1 MFHSAAYK
9 HVPIVQENPV
19 EGIRNN
25 VLNTRIICE
34 AAIEE
39 EINNFILISS
49 LILWTLRDFLLL
61 IICSL
66 VISNIVCNLCNQIQ
80 KGLKIPRS
88 LSLFLV
94 LTVISVIVFTI
105 FILVLPPFIKEFNE
119 ILVDIPNGL
128 SKINILINT
137 NLNKFNV
144 LLYGEQSENVID
156 IFSLIN
162 NVVTIPD
169 ASTIAKAIQESFKN
183 LINIAGNLGSG
194 LLKLIFV
201 LAVSLMISIEP
212 KQYKENILL
221 LIPKNYRNKFRNILE
236 KCNIALAN
244 WTFSMVISSLSVG
257 LLSLIVLSILD
268 VKYVVSNA
276 LIAMVLNIIP
286 NIGPVISGI
295 FPISIALLDNFWKP
309 LAVLGSY
316 VIIQNIESY
325 IIMPSIMKK
334 KANLLPGLTLIS
346 QFGFTFIFGPLGLIL
361 SLPLAVVIQVLIKES
376 FKDI

>member
-1 MFHSAAYK
+1 LSSSSYFK
-9 HVPIVQENPV
+9 LVV
-19 EGIRNN
+19 
-25 VLNTRIICE
+25 
-34 AAIEE
+34 
-39 EINNFILISS
+39 ILITL
-49 LILWTLRDFLLL
+49 LIIWTLRDFLLL

-94 LTVISVIVFTI
+94 LTVISLIVFTI

-137 NLNKFNV
+137 NLNKFNN
-144 LLYGEQSENVID
+144 LFYGEQSENVID

-236 KCNIALAN
+236 KSNIALSN

-257 LLSLIVLSILD
+257 ILSLIVLSLLD

-309 LAVLGSY
+309 LAVLGAY

-334 KANLLPGLTLIS
+334 KTNLLPGLTLIS

>member
-1 MFHSAAYK
+1 MSSPSYFK
-9 HVPIVQENPV
+9 LVV
-19 EGIRNN
+19 
-25 VLNTRIICE
+25 
-34 AAIEE
+34 
-39 EINNFILISS
+39 ILITS
-49 LILWTLRDFLLL
+49 LIIWTLRDFLLL
-61 IICSL
+61 IVCIL

-80 KGLKIPRS
+80 KALKIPRP
-88 LSLFLV
+88 LSLFFV
-94 LTVISVIVFTI
+94 LTVISLIVSTI

-128 SKINILINT
+128 SKINILLNS
-137 NLNKFNV
+137 NLNKLNNLF
-144 LLYGEQSENVID
+144 YGEESENVID
-156 IFSLIN
+156 IFNLVN

-169 ASTIAKAIQESFKN
+169 AATIAKAIQESFKN

-194 LLKLIFV
+194 LLKLVFV
-201 LAVSLMISIEP
+201 LVVSLMISIEP

-221 LIPKNYRNKFRNILE
+221 LIPKNYRNKFRNILD

-244 WTFSMVISSLSVG
+244 WTFSMVISSLFVG
-257 LLSLIVLSILD
+257 LLSLVVLSILD

-309 LAVLGSY
+309 LAVLGAY

-376 FKDI
+376 IKDI

>member
-1 MFHSAAYK
+1 
-9 HVPIVQENPV
+9 
-19 EGIRNN
+19 
-25 VLNTRIICE
+25 LNSSSY
-34 AAIEE
+34 
-39 EINNFILISS
+39 FKLVVILITS

-137 NLNKFNV
+137 NLNKFNS
-144 LLYGEQSENVID
+144 LFYGEQSENVID

-236 KCNIALAN
+236 KCNIALSN

-309 LAVLGSY
+309 LAVLGAY

-376 FKDI
+376 IKDI

>member
-1 MFHSAAYK
+1 M
-9 HVPIVQENPV
+9 
-19 EGIRNN
+19 
-25 VLNTRIICE
+25 
-34 AAIEE
+34 
-39 EINNFILISS
+39 
-49 LILWTLRDFLLL
+49 
-61 IICSL
+61 
-66 VISNIVCNLCNQIQ
+66 Q
-80 KGLKIPRS
+80 KGLKIPRP

-137 NLNKFNV
+137 NLNKFNN
-144 LLYGEQSENVID
+144 LFYGEQSENVID
-156 IFSLIN
+156 IYSLIN
-162 NVVTIPD
+162 NIVTIPD
-169 ASTIAKAIQESFKN
+169 ASTIAKAIQESFRN

-221 LIPKNYRNKFRNILE
+221 LIPKNYRNKSRNILE

-309 LAVLGSY
+309 LAVLGAY

>member
-1 MFHSAAYK
+1 MNSSSYFK
-9 HVPIVQENPV
+9 LVV
-19 EGIRNN
+19 
-25 VLNTRIICE
+25 
-34 AAIEE
+34 
-39 EINNFILISS
+39 ILIAL
-49 LILWTLRDFLLL
+49 LIVWTLRDFLLL

-66 VISNIVCNLCNQIQ
+66 VISNIVCNLSNQIQ
-80 KGLKIPRS
+80 NGLKIPRS
-88 LSLFLV
+88 ISLFLV
-94 LTVISVIVFTI
+94 LAVISVIIFTI

-137 NLNKFNV
+137 NLNKFNS
-144 LLYGEQSENVID
+144 LFYGEQSENVID

-169 ASTIAKAIQESFKN
+169 VSTIAKAIQESFKN

-194 LLKLIFV
+194 ILKLIFV

>member
-1 MFHSAAYK
+1 MNSSSYFK
-9 HVPIVQENPV
+9 LVV
-19 EGIRNN
+19 
-25 VLNTRIICE
+25 
-34 AAIEE
+34 
-39 EINNFILISS
+39 ILITL
-49 LILWTLRDFLLL
+49 LIVWTLRDFLLL

-66 VISNIVCNLCNQIQ
+66 VISNIVCNLSNQIQ

-88 LSLFLV
+88 ISLFLV
-94 LTVISVIVFTI
+94 LAVISVIIFTI

-137 NLNKFNV
+137 NLNKFNS
-144 LLYGEQSENVID
+144 LFYGEQSENVID

-169 ASTIAKAIQESFKN
+169 VSTIAKAIQESFKN

-194 LLKLIFV
+194 LLRLIFV

-309 LAVLGSY
+309 LAVLGAY

>member
-1 MFHSAAYK
+1 MNSSSYFK
-9 HVPIVQENPV
+9 LIV
-19 EGIRNN
+19 
-25 VLNTRIICE
+25 
-34 AAIEE
+34 
-39 EINNFILISS
+39 ILITL
-49 LILWTLRDFLLL
+49 LIVWTLRDFLLL

-66 VISNIVCNLCNQIQ
+66 VISNIVCNLSNQIQ

-88 LSLFLV
+88 ISLFLV
-94 LTVISVIVFTI
+94 LAVISVIIFTI

-137 NLNKFNV
+137 NLNKFNS
-144 LLYGEQSENVID
+144 LFYGEQSENVID
-156 IFSLIN
+156 IFNLIN

-169 ASTIAKAIQESFKN
+169 VSTIAKAIQESFKN

-194 LLKLIFV
+194 LLRLIFV

-212 KQYKENILL
+212 KQYKENVLL

-268 VKYVVSNA
+268 VKYIVSNA

-295 FPISIALLDNFWKP
+295 FPISVALLDNFWKP

-346 QFGFTFIFGPLGLIL
+346 QFGFTLIFGPLGLIL

>member
-1 MFHSAAYK
+1 
-9 HVPIVQENPV
+9 
-19 EGIRNN
+19 
-25 VLNTRIICE
+25 LNSSSY
-34 AAIEE
+34 
-39 EINNFILISS
+39 FKLVVILIT
-49 LILWTLRDFLLL
+49 LLVVWTLRDFLLL

-66 VISNIVCNLCNQIQ
+66 VISNIVCNLSNQIQ

-88 LSLFLV
+88 ISLFLV
-94 LTVISVIVFTI
+94 LAVISVIIFTI

-119 ILVDIPNGL
+119 ILLDIPNGL

-137 NLNKFNV
+137 NLNKFNS
-144 LLYGEQSENVID
+144 LFYGEQSENVID

-162 NVVTIPD
+162 NVVSIPD
-169 ASTIAKAIQESFKN
+169 ASTIAKAIQESFRN

-236 KCNIALAN
+236 KCNIALTN

-309 LAVLGSY
+309 LAVLGTY

>member
-1 MFHSAAYK
+1 M
-9 HVPIVQENPV
+9 
-19 EGIRNN
+19 
-25 VLNTRIICE
+25 
-34 AAIEE
+34 
-39 EINNFILISS
+39 
-49 LILWTLRDFLLL
+49 
-61 IICSL
+61 
-66 VISNIVCNLCNQIQ
+66 Q

-137 NLNKFNV
+137 NLNKFNN
-144 LLYGEQSENVID
+144 LFYGEQSENVID

-162 NVVTIPD
+162 NVVSIPD
-169 ASTIAKAIQESFKN
+169 VSTIAKAIQESFRN

-309 LAVLGSY
+309 LAVLGAY

>member
-1 MFHSAAYK
+1 MNSSSYFK
-9 HVPIVQENPV
+9 LVV
-19 EGIRNN
+19 
-25 VLNTRIICE
+25 
-34 AAIEE
+34 
-39 EINNFILISS
+39 ILITL
-49 LILWTLRDFLLL
+49 LIVWTLRDFLLL

-66 VISNIVCNLCNQIQ
+66 VISNIVCNLSNQIQ

-88 LSLFLV
+88 ISLFLV
-94 LTVISVIVFTI
+94 LAVISVIIFTI

-137 NLNKFNV
+137 NLNKFNN
-144 LLYGEQSENVID
+144 LFYGEQSENVID
-156 IFSLIN
+156 IFNLIN

-169 ASTIAKAIQESFKN
+169 VSTIAKAIQESFKN

-194 LLKLIFV
+194 LLRLIFV

-212 KQYKENILL
+212 KQYKENVLL

>member
-1 MFHSAAYK
+1 
-9 HVPIVQENPV
+9 
-19 EGIRNN
+19 
-25 VLNTRIICE
+25 LNSSSY
-34 AAIEE
+34 
-39 EINNFILISS
+39 FKLVVILITL
-49 LILWTLRDFLLL
+49 LIVWTLRDFLLL

-66 VISNIVCNLCNQIQ
+66 VISNIVCNLSNQIQ

-88 LSLFLV
+88 ISLFLV
-94 LTVISVIVFTI
+94 LAVISVIIFTI

-137 NLNKFNV
+137 NLNKFNN
-144 LLYGEQSENVID
+144 LFYGEQSENVID

-169 ASTIAKAIQESFKN
+169 VSTIAKAIQESFKN

-194 LLKLIFV
+194 LVRLIFV

-236 KCNIALAN
+236 KCNTALAN

-257 LLSLIVLSILD
+257 ILSLIVLSILD

-309 LAVLGSY
+309 LAVLGAY

-334 KANLLPGLTLIS
+334 KANLLPARGSMKNAANCASECEL
-346 QFGFTFIFGPLGLIL
+346 Q
-361 SLPLAVVIQVLIKES
+361 
-376 FKDI
+376 DI

>member
-1 MFHSAAYK
+1 
-9 HVPIVQENPV
+9 
-19 EGIRNN
+19 
-25 VLNTRIICE
+25 
-34 AAIEE
+34 
-39 EINNFILISS
+39 
-49 LILWTLRDFLLL
+49 
-61 IICSL
+61 
-66 VISNIVCNLCNQIQ
+66 
-80 KGLKIPRS
+80 LKIPRS

-105 FILVLPPFIKEFNE
+105 FILVLPPFINEFNE

-128 SKINILINT
+128 SKINILINA
-137 NLNKFNV
+137 NLNKLNNLF
-144 LLYGEQSENVID
+144 YGEKSENVID
-156 IFSLIN
+156 IFNLIN

-169 ASTIAKAIQESFKN
+169 AATIAKAIQESFKN
-183 LINIAGNLGSG
+183 LINLAWNLGSG

-276 LIAMVLNIIP
+276 LIAMVLNVIP

-309 LAVLGSY
+309 LAVLGAY
-316 VIIQNIESY
+316 IIIQNIESY

>member
-1 MFHSAAYK
+1 MSSSSYFK
-9 HVPIVQENPV
+9 LVV
-19 EGIRNN
+19 
-25 VLNTRIICE
+25 
-34 AAIEE
+34 
-39 EINNFILISS
+39 ILITS
-49 LILWTLRDFLLL
+49 LIIWTLRDFLLL

-80 KGLKIPRS
+80 KGLKIPRP

-137 NLNKFNV
+137 NLNKFNS
-144 LLYGEQSENVID
+144 LFYGEQSENVID
-156 IFSLIN
+156 IFSFIN

-169 ASTIAKAIQESFKN
+169 VSTIAKAIQESFKN

-309 LAVLGSY
+309 LAVLGAY

>member
-1 MFHSAAYK
+1 LSSSSYFK
-9 HVPIVQENPV
+9 LVV
-19 EGIRNN
+19 
-25 VLNTRIICE
+25 
-34 AAIEE
+34 
-39 EINNFILISS
+39 ILITS
-49 LILWTLRDFLLL
+49 LIVWTLRDFLLL

-80 KGLKIPRS
+80 KGLKIPRP

-94 LTVISVIVFTI
+94 LTVISVIIFTI

-236 KCNIALAN
+236 KCNTALAN

-309 LAVLGSY
+309 LAVLGAY

-376 FKDI
+376 FNDI

>member
-1 MFHSAAYK
+1 MNSSSYFK
-9 HVPIVQENPV
+9 LVV
-19 EGIRNN
+19 
-25 VLNTRIICE
+25 
-34 AAIEE
+34 
-39 EINNFILISS
+39 ILITL
-49 LILWTLRDFLLL
+49 LIVWTLRDFLLL

-66 VISNIVCNLCNQIQ
+66 VISNIVCNLSNQIQ

-88 LSLFLV
+88 ISLFLV
-94 LTVISVIVFTI
+94 LAVISVIIFTI

-137 NLNKFNV
+137 NLNKFNS
-144 LLYGEQSENVID
+144 LFYGEQSENVID

-169 ASTIAKAIQESFKN
+169 VSTIAKAIQESFKN

-194 LLKLIFV
+194 LLRLIFV

-212 KQYKENILL
+212 KQYKENVLL

-276 LIAMVLNIIP
+276 LIAMVLNVIP

-309 LAVLGSY
+309 LAVLGAY

-361 SLPLAVVIQVLIKES
+361 SLPLAVIIQVIIKES
-376 FKDI
+376 LKDI

>member
-1 MFHSAAYK
+1 M
-9 HVPIVQENPV
+9 
-19 EGIRNN
+19 
-25 VLNTRIICE
+25 
-34 AAIEE
+34 
-39 EINNFILISS
+39 
-49 LILWTLRDFLLL
+49 
-61 IICSL
+61 
-66 VISNIVCNLCNQIQ
+66 Q

-105 FILVLPPFIKEFNE
+105 FIIVLPPFIKEFNE

-137 NLNKFNV
+137 NLNKFNS
-144 LLYGEQSENVID
+144 LFYGEQSENVID

-212 KQYKENILL
+212 NQYKENILL
-221 LIPKNYRNKFRNILE
+221 LIPKNYRNKFRNILD

-309 LAVLGSY
+309 LAVLGAY
-316 VIIQNIESY
+316 IIIQNIESY

-361 SLPLAVVIQVLIKES
+361 SLPLAVVIQVIIKES

>member
-1 MFHSAAYK
+1 MNSSSYFK
-9 HVPIVQENPV
+9 LVV
-19 EGIRNN
+19 
-25 VLNTRIICE
+25 
-34 AAIEE
+34 
-39 EINNFILISS
+39 ILITL
-49 LILWTLRDFLLL
+49 LIVWTLRDFLLL

-66 VISNIVCNLCNQIQ
+66 VISNIVCNLSNQIQ

-88 LSLFLV
+88 ISLFIV
-94 LTVISVIVFTI
+94 LAVISVIIFTI

-137 NLNKFNV
+137 NLNKFNS
-144 LLYGEQSENVID
+144 LFYGEQSENVID

-169 ASTIAKAIQESFKN
+169 VSTIAKAIQESFKN

-194 LLKLIFV
+194 LLRLIFV

-212 KQYKENILL
+212 KQYKENVLL

>member
-1 MFHSAAYK
+1 
-9 HVPIVQENPV
+9 
-19 EGIRNN
+19 
-25 VLNTRIICE
+25 LNSSSY
-34 AAIEE
+34 
-39 EINNFILISS
+39 FKLLVILITL
-49 LILWTLRDFLLL
+49 LIVWTLRDFLLL

-66 VISNIVCNLCNQIQ
+66 VISNIVCNLSNQIQ

-88 LSLFLV
+88 ISLFLV
-94 LTVISVIVFTI
+94 LTVISVIIFTI

-137 NLNKFNV
+137 NLNKFNS
-144 LLYGEQSENVID
+144 LFYGEQSENVID

-169 ASTIAKAIQESFKN
+169 VSTIAKAIQESFKN

-194 LLKLIFV
+194 LLRLIFV

-212 KQYKENILL
+212 KQYKENVLL

>member
-1 MFHSAAYK
+1 
-9 HVPIVQENPV
+9 
-19 EGIRNN
+19 
-25 VLNTRIICE
+25 LNSLSY
-34 AAIEE
+34 
-39 EINNFILISS
+39 FKLVVILITL
-49 LILWTLRDFLLL
+49 LIVWTLKDFLLL
-61 IICSL
+61 IICAL
-66 VISNIVCNLCNQIQ
+66 VISNIVCNLSNQIQ

-88 LSLFLV
+88 ISLFLV
-94 LTVISVIVFTI
+94 LAAISVIIFTI
-105 FILVLPPFIKEFNE
+105 FIIVLPPFIKEFNE
-119 ILVDIPNGL
+119 ILVEIPNGL
-128 SKINILINT
+128 SKINTLINT
-137 NLNKFNV
+137 NLNKFNS
-144 LLYGEQSENVID
+144 LFYGEQSENVID

-169 ASTIAKAIQESFKN
+169 VSTIAKAIQESFKN

-194 LLKLIFV
+194 LLRLIFV

>member
-1 MFHSAAYK
+1 MNSSSYFK
-9 HVPIVQENPV
+9 LVV
-19 EGIRNN
+19 
-25 VLNTRIICE
+25 
-34 AAIEE
+34 
-39 EINNFILISS
+39 ILITL
-49 LILWTLRDFLLL
+49 LIVWTLRDFLLL

-66 VISNIVCNLCNQIQ
+66 VISNIVCNLSNQIQ

-88 LSLFLV
+88 ISLFLV
-94 LTVISVIVFTI
+94 LAVISVIIFTI

-137 NLNKFNV
+137 NLSKFNS
-144 LLYGEQSENVID
+144 LFYGEQSENVID

-169 ASTIAKAIQESFKN
+169 VSTIAKAIQESFKN

-194 LLKLIFV
+194 LLRLIFV

-212 KQYKENILL
+212 KQYKENVLL

>member
-1 MFHSAAYK
+1 MSSSSYFK
-9 HVPIVQENPV
+9 LVV
-19 EGIRNN
+19 
-25 VLNTRIICE
+25 
-34 AAIEE
+34 
-39 EINNFILISS
+39 ILITS
-49 LILWTLRDFLLL
+49 LIVWTLRDFLLL

-80 KGLKIPRS
+80 KGLKIPRP

-137 NLNKFNV
+137 NLNKFNI

-236 KCNIALAN
+236 KCNTALAN

-309 LAVLGSY
+309 LAVLGAY

>member
-1 MFHSAAYK
+1 MSSSLYFK
-9 HVPIVQENPV
+9 LVV
-19 EGIRNN
+19 
-25 VLNTRIICE
+25 
-34 AAIEE
+34 
-39 EINNFILISS
+39 ILITS
-49 LILWTLRDFLLL
+49 LIVWTLRDFLLL

-80 KGLKIPRS
+80 KGLKIPRP

-137 NLNKFNV
+137 NLNKFNF

-236 KCNIALAN
+236 KCNTALAN

-257 LLSLIVLSILD
+257 ILSLIVLSILD

-309 LAVLGSY
+309 LAVLGAY

>member
-1 MFHSAAYK
+1 MNSSSYFK
-9 HVPIVQENPV
+9 LV
-19 EGIRNN
+19 
-25 VLNTRIICE
+25 VL
-34 AAIEE
+34 
-39 EINNFILISS
+39 LITS
-49 LILWTLRDFLLL
+49 LIIWTLRDFLLL

-80 KGLKIPRS
+80 KGLKIPRP

-137 NLNKFNV
+137 NLNKFNS
-144 LLYGEQSENVID
+144 LFYGEQSENVID

-169 ASTIAKAIQESFKN
+169 VSTIAKAIQESFKN

-309 LAVLGSY
+309 LAVLGAY

>member
-1 MFHSAAYK
+1 M
-9 HVPIVQENPV
+9 
-19 EGIRNN
+19 
-25 VLNTRIICE
+25 
-34 AAIEE
+34 
-39 EINNFILISS
+39 
-49 LILWTLRDFLLL
+49 
-61 IICSL
+61 
-66 VISNIVCNLCNQIQ
+66 Q

-137 NLNKFNV
+137 NLNKFNS
-144 LLYGEQSENVID
+144 LFYGEQSENVID

-162 NVVTIPD
+162 NVVSIPD
-169 ASTIAKAIQESFKN
+169 ASTIAKAIQESFRN

-257 LLSLIVLSILD
+257 LLSLIVLSIL
-268 VKYVVSNA
+268 VE
-276 LIAMVLNIIP
+276 
-286 NIGPVISGI
+286 IGRAHV
-295 FPISIALLDNFWKP
+295 
-309 LAVLGSY
+309 
-316 VIIQNIESY
+316 
-325 IIMPSIMKK
+325 
-334 KANLLPGLTLIS
+334 
-346 QFGFTFIFGPLGLIL
+346 
-361 SLPLAVVIQVLIKES
+361 
-376 FKDI
+376 

>member
-1 MFHSAAYK
+1 M
-9 HVPIVQENPV
+9 I
-19 EGIRNN
+19 
-25 VLNTRIICE
+25 
-34 AAIEE
+34 
-39 EINNFILISS
+39 
-49 LILWTLRDFLLL
+49 
-61 IICSL
+61 
-66 VISNIVCNLCNQIQ
+66 
-80 KGLKIPRS
+80 
-88 LSLFLV
+88 LV
-94 LTVISVIVFTI
+94 LAVISVIIFTI

-137 NLNKFNV
+137 NLNKFNS
-144 LLYGEQSENVID
+144 LFYGEQSENVID

-169 ASTIAKAIQESFKN
+169 VSTIAKAIQESFKN

-194 LLKLIFV
+194 LLRLIFV
-201 LAVSLMISIEP
+201 SAVSLMISIEP
-212 KQYKENILL
+212 KQYKENVLL

-309 LAVLGSY
+309 LAVLGAY

-361 SLPLAVVIQVLIKES
+361 SLPLAVVTQVLIKES

>member
-1 MFHSAAYK
+1 MSSSSYFKLA
-9 HVPIVQENPV
+9 V
-19 EGIRNN
+19 
-25 VLNTRIICE
+25 
-34 AAIEE
+34 
-39 EINNFILISS
+39 ILVSS
-49 LILWTLRDFLLL
+49 LIIWILRDFLLL

-66 VISNIVCNLCNQIQ
+66 VISNIVCNLCNQLQ
-80 KGLKIPRS
+80 KGFKIPRS
-88 LSLFLV
+88 LSLFIV
-94 LTVISVIVFTI
+94 LTLISITVFTI

-128 SKINILINT
+128 SRINVLINT
-137 NLNKFNV
+137 NLNKLNSLF
-144 LLYGEQSENVID
+144 YGEDSENVID
-156 IFSLIN
+156 TFNLIN
-162 NVVTIPD
+162 NIVTIPD
-169 ASTIAKAIQESFKN
+169 TSTIAKAIQESFKN
-183 LINIAGNLGSG
+183 LINLAGNLGSG

-201 LAVSLMISIEP
+201 LVVSLMISIEP

-221 LIPKNYRNKFRNILE
+221 LIPKNYRNKFRNILDQ
-236 KCNIALAN
+236 CNIALAN
-244 WTFSMVISSLSVG
+244 WSFSMVISSISVG
-257 LLSLIVLSILD
+257 LLSLLVLSIFN

-286 NIGPVISGI
+286 NIGPVISAI

-309 LAVLGSY
+309 LAVLGAY

-361 SLPLAVVIQVLIKES
+361 SLPLAVVTQVLIKES
-376 FKDI
+376 IKDM

>member
-1 MFHSAAYK
+1 MRSSSYFKLA
-9 HVPIVQENPV
+9 V
-19 EGIRNN
+19 
-25 VLNTRIICE
+25 
-34 AAIEE
+34 
-39 EINNFILISS
+39 ILVTS
-49 LILWTLRDFLLL
+49 LIIWILRDFLLL

-66 VISNIVCNLCNQIQ
+66 VISNIVCNLCNQLQ
-80 KGLKIPRS
+80 KGFKIPRS
-88 LSLFLV
+88 LSLFIV
-94 LTVISVIVFTI
+94 LTVISIIVFTI

-128 SKINILINT
+128 SRINVLINT
-137 NLNKFNV
+137 NLNKLNSLF
-144 LLYGEQSENVID
+144 YGEDSENVID
-156 IFSLIN
+156 TFNLIN

-169 ASTIAKAIQESFKN
+169 TATIVKAIQESFKN
-183 LINIAGNLGSG
+183 LINLAGNLGSG

-201 LAVSLMISIEP
+201 LVVSLMISIEP
-212 KQYKENILL
+212 KQYIENILL
-221 LIPKNYRNKFRNILE
+221 LIPKNYRNKFRNILD

-244 WTFSMVISSLSVG
+244 WTFSMVISSISVG
-257 LLSLIVLSILD
+257 LLSLLVLSILD

-309 LAVLGSY
+309 LAVLGAY
-316 VIIQNIESY
+316 VVIQNIESY

>member
-1 MFHSAAYK
+1 MSSSSYFK
-9 HVPIVQENPV
+9 LVV
-19 EGIRNN
+19 
-25 VLNTRIICE
+25 
-34 AAIEE
+34 
-39 EINNFILISS
+39 ILITL

-137 NLNKFNV
+137 NLNKFNI

-309 LAVLGSY
+309 LAVLGAY

>member
-1 MFHSAAYK
+1 M
-9 HVPIVQENPV
+9 
-19 EGIRNN
+19 
-25 VLNTRIICE
+25 
-34 AAIEE
+34 
-39 EINNFILISS
+39 
-49 LILWTLRDFLLL
+49 
-61 IICSL
+61 
-66 VISNIVCNLCNQIQ
+66 
-80 KGLKIPRS
+80 
-88 LSLFLV
+88 FLV

-137 NLNKFNV
+137 NLNKLNNLF
-144 LLYGEQSENVID
+144 YGEKSENVID
-156 IFSLIN
+156 IFNLIN

-169 ASTIAKAIQESFKN
+169 VSTIAKAIQESFKN

-309 LAVLGSY
+309 LAVLGAY

-361 SLPLAVVIQVLIKES
+361 SLPLAVVIQVIIKES
-376 FKDI
+376 LKDI

>member
-1 MFHSAAYK
+1 MSSSSYFK
-9 HVPIVQENPV
+9 LVV
-19 EGIRNN
+19 
-25 VLNTRIICE
+25 
-34 AAIEE
+34 
-39 EINNFILISS
+39 ILITS
-49 LILWTLRDFLLL
+49 LIVWTLRDFLLL

-80 KGLKIPRS
+80 KGLKIPRP

-137 NLNKFNV
+137 NLNKFNI

-236 KCNIALAN
+236 KSNTALAN

>member
-1 MFHSAAYK
+1 MSSNSYFK
-9 HVPIVQENPV
+9 LVV
-19 EGIRNN
+19 
-25 VLNTRIICE
+25 
-34 AAIEE
+34 
-39 EINNFILISS
+39 ILITS
-49 LILWTLRDFLLL
+49 LIVWTLRDFLLL

-80 KGLKIPRS
+80 KGLKIPRP

-137 NLNKFNV
+137 NLNKFNI

-236 KCNIALAN
+236 KCNTALAN

-257 LLSLIVLSILD
+257 ILSLIVLSILD
-268 VKYVVSNA
+268 IKYVVSNA

-309 LAVLGSY
+309 LAVLGAY

>member
-1 MFHSAAYK
+1 M
-9 HVPIVQENPV
+9 I
-19 EGIRNN
+19 
-25 VLNTRIICE
+25 T
-34 AAIEE
+34 
-39 EINNFILISS
+39 S
-49 LILWTLRDFLLL
+49 LIIWTLRDFLLL

-66 VISNIVCNLCNQIQ
+66 VISNIVCNLCSQMQ

-137 NLNKFNV
+137 NLNKLNNLF
-144 LLYGEQSENVID
+144 YGEKSENVID
-156 IFSLIN
+156 IFNLIN

-169 ASTIAKAIQESFKN
+169 VSTIAKAIQESFKN

-276 LIAMVLNIIP
+276 LIAMVLNVIP

-309 LAVLGSY
+309 LAVLGAY

-361 SLPLAVVIQVLIKES
+361 SLPLAVVIQVIIKES
-376 FKDI
+376 LKDI

>member
-1 MFHSAAYK
+1 MNSSSYFK
-9 HVPIVQENPV
+9 LVV
-19 EGIRNN
+19 
-25 VLNTRIICE
+25 
-34 AAIEE
+34 
-39 EINNFILISS
+39 ILITL
-49 LILWTLRDFLLL
+49 LIVWILRDFLLL

-66 VISNIVCNLCNQIQ
+66 VISNIVCNLSNQIQ

-88 LSLFLV
+88 ISLFLV
-94 LTVISVIVFTI
+94 IAFISVIIFTI

-137 NLNKFNV
+137 NLNKFNS
-144 LLYGEQSENVID
+144 LFYGEQSENVID

-169 ASTIAKAIQESFKN
+169 VSTIAKAIQESFKN

-194 LLKLIFV
+194 LLRLIFV

-212 KQYKENILL
+212 KQYKENVLL

-361 SLPLAVVIQVLIKES
+361 SLPLAVVIQVFIKES

>member
-1 MFHSAAYK
+1 MNSSSYFK
-9 HVPIVQENPV
+9 ILV
-19 EGIRNN
+19 
-25 VLNTRIICE
+25 
-34 AAIEE
+34 
-39 EINNFILISS
+39 ILITS

-137 NLNKFNV
+137 NLNKFNS

-156 IFSLIN
+156 IFGLLN

-309 LAVLGSY
+309 LAVLGAY

-376 FKDI
+376 LKDI

>member
-1 MFHSAAYK
+1 
-9 HVPIVQENPV
+9 
-19 EGIRNN
+19 
-25 VLNTRIICE
+25 LNSSSY
-34 AAIEE
+34 
-39 EINNFILISS
+39 FKLVVILITS

-105 FILVLPPFIKEFNE
+105 FILVLPPFIKEFYE

-137 NLNKFNV
+137 NLNKFNN
-144 LLYGEQSENVID
+144 LFYGEQSENFLD

-169 ASTIAKAIQESFKN
+169 ASTIAKAIQESLKN

-276 LIAMVLNIIP
+276 LIAMVLNVIP
-286 NIGPVISGI
+286 NIGPVISAI

-309 LAVLGSY
+309 LAVLGAY